1 MATERVWA
9 CVPCAACEA
18 QLPRRAYT
26 PCGRLAP
33 LVIKPASACS
43 LGGFGNASLHER
55 WGPSV
60 TTNSGKLASS

>member
-43 LGGFGNASLHER
+43 LGGGVR
-55 WGPSV
+55 KRIPS
-60 TTNSGKLASS
+60 